1 VSSHGFL
8 DMFATVHSNPERII
22 AISVILSDIMY
33 SNLYVEKA
41 QTSSGAGAAGD
52 LALEPEPEP
61 DGGPPG
67 DGGATSAG
75 EQVLREAG
83 LDSFKVGLM
92 KAEGLSALPA
102 LRAATDQSLLKAGL
116 SAPQAVA
123 VGEAL
128 RAYEAAQTQ
137 RDTIQRYSARA
148 LEEPGS
154 GEEPLPQEEEKEASA
169 KLALVARLQAWS
181 CSRGRKAWLL
191 AGCPCIMLIA
201 ALLCAL
207 QLLGYTDAM
216 PIFNVLWGVPIAPAQ
231 LRPLVPAP
239 ANGHPCSWEG

>member
-1 VSSHGFL
+1 MAFSICCTLHF
-8 DMFATVHSNPERII
+8 NPERII
-22 AISVILSDIMY
+22 AVSVILSDIMY

-41 QTSSGAGAAGD
+41 QTGSGAGAAGD

-61 DGGPPG
+61 DRGPPG

-75 EQVLREAG
+75 EQVLRQAG
-83 LDSFKVGLM
+83 LDSFKIGLLR
-92 KAEGLSALPA
+92 AEGLTALPG
-102 LRAATDQSLLKAGL
+102 LRAATDQVLLEAGL

-137 RDTIQRYSARA
+137 RDTIQRYSART

-154 GEEPLPQEEEKEASA
+154 GEEPLPQKEKKASA

-216 PIFNVLWGVPIAPAQ
+216 PIFNVLWGVHIAPAQ
-231 LRPLVPAP
+231 LPPLVPAP